1 MRKVLLASAALVFAG
16 CTTSPSGS
24 EAASAETPAP
34 APAAPAAEA
43 AVVEPAT
50 YPAPQFTSVQSD
62 LFGIV
67 GSLSNAWADIDNDG
81 DLDYAVSLKGGAI
94 QLYLQEDDG
103 MFTDVTEAF
112 GLPAFD
118 PSAPPP
124 SAADF
129 RNPEYKEFR
138 GLSFGD
144 FDGDG
149 YIDLFAGATMPNLA
163 SRLYRN
169 VGGTGFV
176 DVAED
181 AGLTVPGR
189 SSRQNNWIDAD
200 NDGDLDLYAADRIA
214 DNKLFGNEGGVFTQV
229 FPDAG
234 PTDARATVGACWFD
248 YNKDGKLDL
257 FLANQSGATD
267 ALWRNEGDKFTDAAP
282 DLGIDSPGRERMEGG
297 VGCAIGD
304 YDNDGN
310 LDIFMAAYGPNRLYK
325 NNGDGTFSDVSEAA
339 GITEPDHV
347 VGADWGD
354 FDNDGDLDLFV
365 VGYEGPSGEQTPVNM
380 LYVNDGSGVFENI
393 LTLESTMNAADHG
406 VVWVDYD
413 TDGDLDLSVTDGYG
427 PEGGHFVFRNDMP
440 EAQRAQSLAVMVL
453 DAKGHFTKPGTEVRA
468 YDAAGTLLA
477 TRIMTTGGGY
487 NAQSA
492 IPVHFGL
499 PGQKA
504 VDVEVTYFTPAGR
517 ETLTLSGVSLS
528 ELVGRSLTVKLPE

>member
-1 MRKVLLASAALVFAG
+1 MKRILLASTAVILVG
-16 CTTSPSGS
+16 CTAAPSGAG
-24 EAASAETPAP
+24 ESALETPPATASVAP
-34 APAAPAAEA
+34 VAEPAAPLPVPEF
-43 AVVEPAT
+43 V
-50 YPAPQFTSVQSD
+50 SVQSD

-67 GSLSNAWADIDNDG
+67 GSLANAWADVDNDG
-81 DLDYAVSLKGGAI
+81 DLDYAVSLKGGSI
-94 QLYLQEDDG
+94 QLYLQEDG
-103 MFTDVTEAF
+103 VFTDASAAY

-118 PSAPPP
+118 PDAPPP
-124 SAADF
+124 GADDY
-129 RNPEYKEFR
+129 RNPDYKEYR

-149 YIDLFAGATMPNLA
+149 YIDLFAGATMPNQD

-169 VGGTGFV
+169 VGGKAFV
-176 DVAED
+176 DVAVE

-189 SSRQNNWIDAD
+189 SSRQNNWIDVD

-214 DNKLFGNEGGVFTQV
+214 DNKLFGNEGGVFTQM

-267 ALWRNEGDKFTDAAP
+267 ALWQNEGDKFVDVAP
-282 DLGIDSPGRERMEGG
+282 DLGIDSPGRTKMEGG

-365 VGYEGPSGEQTPVNM
+365 VGYHGAPGEQTPVNM
-380 LYVNDGSGVFENI
+380 LYVNHGSGAFENI
-393 LTLESTMNAADHG
+393 LTLESSVNAADHS

-413 TDGDLDLSVTDGYG
+413 MDGDLDLSLTDGYG
-427 PEGGHFVFRNDMP
+427 PEGGHFVFRNEMAAP
-440 EAQRAQSLAVMVL
+440 QRAASLAVTVL
-453 DAKGHFTKPGTEVRA
+453 DMDGNYTKPGAEVRV
-468 YDAAGTLLA
+468 YDPSGTLLA
-477 TRIMTTGGGY
+477 TRMVTTGGGY
-487 NAQSA
+487 NSQST

-499 PGQKA
+499 PDNSA
-504 VDVEVTYFTPAGR
+504 VDVEVTYFTAAGR
-517 ETLTLSGVSLS
+517 EVQRVSGVSLS
-528 ELVGRSLTVKLPE
+528 DWTGKSLTVNVPD

>member
-1 MRKVLLASAALVFAG
+1 MRKILLASAALVFAG
-16 CTTSPSGS
+16 CTTSPPVS
-24 EAASAETPAP
+24 EEVSAEAPAL

-43 AVVEPAT
+43 AVVEPVT
-50 YPAPQFTSVQSD
+50 SPAPQFTSVQSD

-103 MFTDVTEAF
+103 TFTDVTAAF

-138 GLSFGD
+138 GVSFGD

-149 YIDLFAGATMPNLA
+149 YIDLFAGATMPNMA

-176 DVAED
+176 DVAEE

-189 SSRQNNWIDAD
+189 SSRQNNWIDVD

-214 DNKLFGNEGGVFTQV
+214 DNKLFGNEGGVFTQM

-267 ALWRNEGDKFTDAAP
+267 ALWRNEGDKFTDVAP

-413 TDGDLDLSVTDGYG
+413 LDGDLDLSVTDGYG

-440 EAQRAQSLAVMVL
+440 EAQRAQSLSVMVL
-453 DAKGHFTKPGTEVRA
+453 DAKGYFTKPGTEVRA

-499 PGQKA
+499 PGLTT

-517 ETLTLSGVSLS
+517 ETLTLPGVSLS
-528 ELVGRSLTVKLPE
+528 ELAGQSLTVKLPE